1 MNARTREIIEKILG
15 NEGTGW
21 HEEGSYRRIIPTPYQ
36 PTRPVT
42 QVHKRLLVK

>member
-21 HEEGSYRRIIPTPYQ
+21 HEEGSYRGIMPTPYRQ
-36 PTRPVT
+36 PAQSLKYIRGSS
-42 QVHKRLLVK
+42 

>member
-1 MNARTREIIEKILG
+1 MNAKTRESIEKRLRNKG
-15 NEGTGW
+15 EDW
-21 HEEGSYRRIIPTPYQ
+21 HEEGSYRGIIPTPYQ